1 MKKLFILF
9 SLLLSYSSFSQ
20 DYVHQVFVMNEGYF
34 DFTTNQIV
42 VPPTIGVYDPVDQS
56 YVTIDTLVG
65 ARFASDMILDENYLY
80 IAADN
85 QLYKYD
91 KNTMDLLNARSVEGI
106 RNLATWNDKI
116 IVTRG
121 DYDNTTFMP
130 ILYDSYLHVY
140 NISDLSLSAEFDT
153 ITGPKW
159 STQNMIINNDMLYV
173 AINNA
178 FEWGN
183 EKGIVGVVD
192 MNTMNYTNEIDLGPD
207 GKNPDNMVFNGVNI
221 YTINNK
227 DWSGASISEV
237 DLSTSLSNTINIS
250 MVSTGCGTSCM
261 KDNKIMY
268 QISQDT
274 ELYEWDPQFMPTA
287 GNPMGYSDNFYELS
301 FDHINNHLYASVTDY
316 ATYGKVNIYDDNDN
330 LVSMFNTSITPG
342 KIVFDIRNM
351 SVDINEFSLEDNKKG
366 YLYDIFGKRMNSN
379 DRISNGIYILDGR
392 KVSIIK

>member
-9 SLLLSYSSFSQ
+9 SLLLSHSSFSQ

-56 YVTIDTLVG
+56 YVTVDTLVG

-85 QLYKYD
+85 QLFKYD
-91 KNTMDLLNARSVEGI
+91 KNTMDLLNTQSVAGI

-121 DYDNTTFMP
+121 DYDNTTFIP
-130 ILYDSYLHVY
+130 ILFDSYLHVY
-140 NISDLSLSAEFDT
+140 NISDLSLHAEFDT

-159 STQNMIINNDMLYV
+159 STQNMIINDDMLYV

-183 EKGIVGVVD
+183 EKGIVGIVD

-237 DLSTSLSNTINIS
+237 DLSTFLSNTINIS

-274 ELYEWDPQFMPTA
+274 ELYEWDPQFMPAA

-301 FDHINNHLYASVTDY
+301 FDHVNNHLYASVTDY
-316 ATYGKVNIYDDNDN
+316 ATYGKVNIYDDNHN

-351 SVDINEFSLEDNKKG
+351 SVDINEVSLEDNKKG
-366 YLYDIFGKRMNSN
+366 DLYDIFGKRINFN
-379 DRISNGIYILDGR
+379 ERISNGIYILDGR
-392 KVSIIK
+392 KVAIIK